1 MWIYRPTDEML
12 KKDFKKHNWYNTAI
26 DEEDCKKK
34 IAALIK
40 AGKYKEGELMY
51 DYFQWQFRHK
61 NSISSS
67 L

>member
-12 KKDFKKHNWYNTAI
+12 KKDFKKHNWYCTGI

-40 AGKYKEGELMY
+40 SGKYKEGELMY
-51 DYFQWQFRHK
+51 DYFQW
-61 NSISSS
+61 
-67 L
+67 